1 MENKKLT
8 QEELQQIE
16 TVKQKSQAVVQ
27 ELGQIELL
35 KLNLKSRRENA
46 LAFLEELKQEE
57 KALAEALE
65 AAYGKGTI
73 DLEKGEFTP
82 LEEVVEEVV
91 AAAE

>member
-16 TVKQKSQAVVQ
+16 AVKQKSQAVVQ

-65 AAYGKGTI
+65 TAYGKGSI

-82 LEEVVEEVV
+82 LVEEVEV
-91 AAAE
+91 AP

>member
-1 MENKKLT
+1 MKNKKLT

-35 KLNLKSRRENA
+35 KLNLKSRREGA

-82 LEEVVEEVV
+82 LAEEVEVVE
-91 AAAE
+91 

>member
-82 LEEVVEEVV
+82 LEEEVV
-91 AAAE
+91 AAE

>member
-8 QEELQQIE
+8 KEELQQIE

-35 KLNLKSRRENA
+35 KLNLKSRREGA

-57 KALAEALE
+57 KALAESLE

-82 LEEVVEEVV
+82 LVEEVEVVE
-91 AAAE
+91 

>member
-35 KLNLKSRRENA
+35 KLNLKSRREGA

-82 LEEVVEEVV
+82 LAEEVEVVE
-91 AAAE
+91 

>member
-65 AAYGKGTI
+65 TAYGKGTI

-82 LEEVVEEVV
+82 LEEVVE
-91 AAAE
+91 AAE

>member
-35 KLNLKSRRENA
+35 KLQLESRRQNA
-46 LAFLEELKQEE
+46 EDYLKELAQEE
-57 KALAEALE
+57 KALAESLE

-82 LEEVVEEVV
+82 FVEEAEEVK
-91 AAAE
+91 

>member
-82 LEEVVEEVV
+82 LAEEGVEVTE
-91 AAAE
+91 

>member
-73 DLEKGEFTP
+73 DLEKGEFMP
-82 LEEVVEEVV
+82 LAEEEVEVK
-91 AAAE
+91 E

>member
-8 QEELQQIE
+8 KEELQQIE

-35 KLNLKSRRENA
+35 KLNLKSRREAA

-82 LEEVVEEVV
+82 LAEEVEVVE
-91 AAAE
+91 

>member
-73 DLEKGEFTP
+73 DLEKGEFMP
-82 LEEVVEEVV
+82 LVEEEVEVT
-91 AAAE
+91 E

>member
-16 TVKQKSQAVVQ
+16 AVKQKSQAVVQ
-27 ELGQIELL
+27 ELGQIELS
-35 KLNLKSRRENA
+35 KLNLKSRREGV

-65 AAYGKGTI
+65 TAYGKGSI

-82 LEEVVEEVV
+82 LVEEVEVVE
-91 AAAE
+91 

>member
-35 KLNLKSRRENA
+35 KLNLKSRRENT
-46 LAFLEELKQEE
+46 LTFLEELKQEE
-57 KALAEALE
+57 KVLAEALE

-82 LEEVVEEVV
+82 LVEEEVEVT
-91 AAAE
+91 E

>member
-16 TVKQKSQAVVQ
+16 AVKQKSQAVVQ
-27 ELGQIELL
+27 ELGQIELS
-35 KLNLKSRRENA
+35 KLNLKSRRESV

-65 AAYGKGTI
+65 TAYGKGSI

-82 LEEVVEEVV
+82 LVEEVEVVE
-91 AAAE
+91 

>member
-8 QEELQQIE
+8 KEELQQIE
-16 TVKQKSQAVVQ
+16 TVQQKSQAVVQ

-35 KLNLKSRRENA
+35 KLSLKSRREGA

-65 AAYGKGTI
+65 TAYGKGSI

-82 LEEVVEEVV
+82 LVEEVEVVE
-91 AAAE
+91 

>member
-16 TVKQKSQAVVQ
+16 AVKQKSQAVVQ
-27 ELGQIELL
+27 ELGQIELS
-35 KLNLKSRRENA
+35 KLNLKSRRESV

-65 AAYGKGTI
+65 TAYGKGSI

-82 LEEVVEEVV
+82 LVEEVEV
-91 AAAE
+91 AE

>member
-8 QEELQQIE
+8 QEELKQIQE
-16 TVKQKSQAVVQ
+16 IQNKSQAIVQ

-35 KLNLKSRRENA
+35 KLNLEGRREGA

-65 AAYGKGTI
+65 AAYGKGSI

-82 LEEVVEEVV
+82 LVEEVEV
-91 AAAE
+91 AE

>member
-35 KLNLKSRRENA
+35 KL
-46 LAFLEELKQEE
+46 E
-57 KALAEALE
+57 KKILMVQDVCL
-65 AAYGKGTI
+65 
-73 DLEKGEFTP
+73 FVP
-82 LEEVVEEVV
+82 
-91 AAAE
+91 

>member
-35 KLNLKSRRENA
+35 KLNLKSRREGA

-82 LEEVVEEVV
+82 LEEVVE
-91 AAAE
+91 AAE

>member
-16 TVKQKSQAVVQ
+16 AVKQKSQAVVQ

-35 KLNLKSRRENA
+35 KLNLKSRRESV

-65 AAYGKGTI
+65 TAYGKGSI

-82 LEEVVEEVV
+82 LVEEVEV
-91 AAAE
+91 AE

>member
-73 DLEKGEFTP
+73 DLEKGEFMP
-82 LEEVVEEVV
+82 LAEEEVEVT
-91 AAAE
+91 E